1 MSHFDLGGYVISFK
15 PGQHSGSSFV
25 ELSIVTSAGRVRQ

>member
-1 MSHFDLGGYVISFK
+1 VISFK

-25 ELSIVTSAGRVRQ
+25 ELSIVTSAGRIRQ